1 MFDGLSTWWRFFGP
15 TDLYRKTLASI
26 LDYQLHGWRLMFT
39 PKIGDDSHFDYI
51 IYIYIFV
58 LIYFSIGLK
67 PPPTSSKSFFLR
79 PKFCFLWTEKPWMTP
94 AIATLRSIHPLRHR
108 TRRGLHVT
116 APSTGRWGLYGI
128 YGKPKGP
135 GSLKEVHLR
144 KKHLGILVWIVWFG
158 LCLRDYVS
166 QVFFYRSHEFRIPIK
181 RRVQWKV
188 AGQQALFFNT
198 QRLSGF

>member
-1 MFDGLSTWWRFFGP
+1 MTFDVHPEIWGWFPFW
-15 TDLYRKTLASI
+15 LYNM
-26 LDYQLHGWRLMFT
+26 Y
-39 PKIGDDSHFDYI
+39 

-67 PPPTSSKSFFLR
+67 PPSSKSFFLR
-79 PKFCFLWTEKPWMTP
+79 PKFCFLWTEKPWMTL

-116 APSTGRWGLYGI
+116 APSTGRWGLYG
-128 YGKPKGP
+128 KLKGP

-166 QVFFYRSHEFRIPIK
+166 QMFFLQKPWIQDSYQATSTMEGSRATSIVFQYSEA
-181 RRVQWKV
+181 QWILESNHYTSKKEHS
-188 AGQQALFFNT
+188 
-198 QRLSGF
+198 RLENSRWREM